1 MSRRISNPLLTRVR
15 QVSSPRKMVKNR
27 LERVQKINKVSKSL
41 FGPVIKSE
49 FKSFAQVEMAKYQL
63 QAANKWGFDFTT
75 ESPANNTSNFQ
86 WQSTTLSDIPKF
98 YHHIIHNRV
107 TPPPAPSSSSSFS
120 SSSSSS
126 SSLLELNGKNSEM
139 VMSYFSE
146 CENISPLSRNI
157 SPMIIVQKPLAV
169 NNSVVPTK
177 VVSIA
182 SMSSNQTKITDFLK
196 VRKRRLSTTTAV
208 AMKKAR
214 ANV

>member
-1 MSRRISNPLLTRVR
+1 
-15 QVSSPRKMVKNR
+15 
-27 LERVQKINKVSKSL
+27 
-41 FGPVIKSE
+41 
-49 FKSFAQVEMAKYQL
+49 MAKYQL

-107 TPPPAPSSSSSFS
+107 NPPPTPVPSSSSSSTS
-120 SSSSSS
+120 S
-126 SSLLELNGKNSEM
+126 LNGKNSEM

-157 SPMIIVQKPLAV
+157 TPMIIVQKPLAV
-169 NNSVVPTK
+169 NNRVVPTK

-182 SMSSNQTKITDFLK
+182 SMSSNQTKITGE
-196 VRKRRLSTTTAV
+196 SPSITTTNIT
-208 AMKKAR
+208 KKKYVFINA
-214 ANV
+214 

>member
-1 MSRRISNPLLTRVR
+1 
-15 QVSSPRKMVKNR
+15 
-27 LERVQKINKVSKSL
+27 
-41 FGPVIKSE
+41 
-49 FKSFAQVEMAKYQL
+49 MAKYQL

-75 ESPANNTSNFQ
+75 ESPANKTSNFQ

-107 TPPPAPSSSSSFS
+107 TPPAPPS

-126 SSLLELNGKNSEM
+126 SSSSLELNGKNSEM

-157 SPMIIVQKPLAV
+157 TPMIIVQKPLAV

-182 SMSSNQTKITDFLK
+182 SMSSNQTKITGES
-196 VRKRRLSTTTAV
+196 LSITRTTTIKN
-208 AMKKAR
+208 KKKTSLLMLNIQLLFFVLLICR
-214 ANV
+214 

>member
-1 MSRRISNPLLTRVR
+1 MSRRISNPLLSRVR

-107 TPPPAPSSSSSFS
+107 NPPSAPVPS

-126 SSLLELNGKNSEM
+126 TSSLNGKNSEM

-157 SPMIIVQKPLAV
+157 TPMIIVQKPLAI
-169 NNSVVPTK
+169 NNRVVPTK